1 MAVRLGVP
9 ESVAGIPLA
18 RRLAWVVGGR
28 VVFLVIAI
36 GALAFINVKRGFDVG
51 STTIQVVVA
60 VVAASFA
67 LAGVY
72 AAVLRTG
79 RGLVGLATTQLVLD
93 QATWTVLVYL
103 TGGAASGATSFYG
116 LTCLLG
122 GFLIGLRGS
131 ALAGVTGIT
140 FYAIAI
146 FALHSGRLPPPPDQE
161 PAIYAVTV
169 EQLAYYLVLNVLVL
183 VVVTLLTSYLTDR
196 LRAAGGRIVEA
207 EARAESAERLAVLGG
222 LAAGLAHEIRN
233 PLGSIAGSAQ
243 LLRTSQALSQ
253 EDRELCEIIQ
263 REAARLN
270 DLVSDM
276 MDVAR
281 PRKPALRT
289 VDVSHLAREV
299 VALASRS
306 GRAVSDVKIVFAGPD
321 SLCVRADAGQLR
333 QLIWNLVRNAVQ
345 ASTAGGAVGV
355 RVEEGAGRVALVVED
370 DGIGI
375 DAEAK
380 ERLFDAFFS
389 TRSHGT
395 GIGLA
400 VVKRIAD
407 DHGFSITVESESG
420 SGARFRVELGER
432 VPADGSNLSLGP
444 QHGSMPPPP

>member
-1 MAVRLGVP
+1 
-9 ESVAGIPLA
+9 
-18 RRLAWVVGGR
+18 
-28 VVFLVIAI
+28 
-36 GALAFINVKRGFDVG
+36 
-51 STTIQVVVA
+51 
-60 VVAASFA
+60 
-67 LAGVY
+67 
-72 AAVLRTG
+72 
-79 RGLVGLATTQLVLD
+79 
-93 QATWTVLVYL
+93 
-103 TGGAASGATSFYG
+103 
-116 LTCLLG
+116 
-122 GFLIGLRGS
+122 
-131 ALAGVTGIT
+131 
-140 FYAIAI
+140 
-146 FALHSGRLPPPPDQE
+146 
-161 PAIYAVTV
+161 
-169 EQLAYYLVLNVLVL
+169 
-183 VVVTLLTSYLTDR
+183 
-196 LRAAGGRIVEA
+196 
-207 EARAESAERLAVLGG
+207 
-222 LAAGLAHEIRN
+222 
-233 PLGSIAGSAQ
+233 
-243 LLRTSQALSQ
+243 
-253 EDRELCEIIQ
+253 
-263 REAARLN
+263 
-270 DLVSDM
+270 
-276 MDVAR
+276 
-281 PRKPALRT
+281 
-289 VDVSHLAREV
+289 